1 MTTELPVIFA
11 LRRYRPDI
19 TEKFPEFGPYKNLA
33 VLINTNK
40 APDGSWT
47 LNIINDPNLIV
58 KESVIIKS
66 YVDNWFNNGVSTLV
80 VSNNNE
86 MRPIKFMF
94 NNYIISHSS
103 GDIPLLKMSDPC
115 VTLSQEFYYLN
126 SDWCSSF
133 RFEFTS
139 LDTIKDVRSS
149 GQLNINKM
157 IEDTLARQEVCPV
170 LMVDLCKENI
180 RITSCGHA
188 ISVGVERWIDDKR
201 TCPMCRHYQTL
212 SELSRYSS

>member
-1 MTTELPVIFA
+1 MTTELPAIFA

-33 VLINTNK
+33 VLINTTK
-40 APDGSWT
+40 ASDGSWT
-47 LNIINDPNLIV
+47 LNIINDPNLII
-58 KESVIIKS
+58 KETVIIKS
-66 YVDNWFNNGVSTLV
+66 PIDKWFDNGVKTV
-80 VSNNNE
+80 IVSNNNE
-86 MRPIKFMF
+86 QRPIKFMF

-115 VTLSQEFYYLN
+115 ITLSQEFYYLS

-139 LDTIKDVRSS
+139 FDNIEDVNSS

-157 IEDTLARQEVCPV
+157 IEDILAREELCPV
-170 LMVDLCKENI
+170 LMVNLNKENI
-180 RITSCGHA
+180 RITTCGHA
-188 ISVGVERWIDDKR
+188 ISTDVERWINEKN

-212 SELSRYSS
+212 SGLSRYSS